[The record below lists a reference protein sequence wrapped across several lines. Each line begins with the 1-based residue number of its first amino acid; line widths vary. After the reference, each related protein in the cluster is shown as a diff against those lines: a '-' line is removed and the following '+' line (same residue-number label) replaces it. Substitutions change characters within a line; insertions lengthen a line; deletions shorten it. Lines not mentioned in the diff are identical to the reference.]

1 MQDID
6 KHLRQSIERNS
17 RFCEDGGEC
26 DTKEEGKAWI
36 RSIER
41 EERLDIPE
49 LTDEQ
54 LEDMNLG
61 WELFDEQ
68 YDVSSE
74 LSVIKMRY
82 FVRMAYF
89 HGYTYGKN
97 L

>member
-1 MQDID
+1 MQNTD
-6 KHLRQSIERNS
+6 KHLRQSTKRNS
-17 RFCEDGGEC
+17 CVCKDGGEC
-26 DTKEEGKAWI
+26 DTEEEGKAWI

-41 EERLDIPE
+41 EEGLEIPE

-68 YDVSSE
+68 YDASSE
-74 LSVIKMRY
+74 LSVMKMRY

-89 HGYTYGKN
+89 HGYIYGKN

>member
-1 MQDID
+1 
-6 KHLRQSIERNS
+6 
-17 RFCEDGGEC
+17 
-26 DTKEEGKAWI
+26 
-36 RSIER
+36 
-41 EERLDIPE
+41 

-68 YDVSSE
+68 YDTSTE